1 MAVNKIREGFNT
13 LSPYLVV
20 DGAEKAIE
28 FYKKALGA
36 EVVDV
41 SKGPDGKVY
50 NAQLKFGN
58 SMLMLNDEFPDY
70 GSVGPNKLGGSP
82 ITIHMSVE
90 DVDSLWK
97 KAVDAGCE
105 VTMPLADQFWGDR
118 YGSLKDP
125 FGHKWSMSTHIADPT
140 PEEMEEKMKEM
151 MAGMEA

>member
-1 MAVNKIREGFNT
+1 MAVSKIREGFNT
-13 LSPYLVV
+13 LSPYIVV

-36 EVVDV
+36 EVVDI

-70 GSVGPNKLGGSP
+70 GSVGPTKLGGSP
-82 ITIHMSVE
+82 VTIHMSVE

-105 VTMPLADQFWGDR
+105 ITMPLADQFWGDR

-140 PEEMEEKMKEM
+140 PEEMEEKMKEA

>member
-1 MAVNKIREGFNT
+1 MAVQKIREGFNT
-13 LSPYLVV
+13 LTPYIVV

-28 FYKKALGA
+28 FYKKAFGA
-36 EVVDV
+36 QVVDV

-70 GSVGPNKLGGSP
+70 GSVGPTKMGGSP
-82 ITIHMSVE
+82 VTIHMSVE

-97 KAVDAGCE
+97 KALDAGCE

-118 YGSLKDP
+118 YGSVIDP

>member
-1 MAVNKIREGFNT
+1 MAVSKIREGFNT

-82 ITIHMSVE
+82 VTIHMSVE